1 MPSKGGPNIIT
12 NGLVFT
18 VDAADKNSYPGSG
31 TTWTDLVNS
40 NNGALTNGP
49 TFDSG
54 NNGNIVFDGSNDH
67 VEVTGTENLNFPIS
81 TNNATFSIFV
91 KFNSVGAW
99 TGLFNKN
106 RSANWIGLW
115 MSSDSKAVF
124 GVNGYNLTG
133 TTTLAT
139 GNWYNIVG
147 VQLAGT
153 SRKIYVNGTLE
164 ATTTTSFGSTAS
176 TTENWMIG
184 QATSVSEFLNGNVA
198 YALLSNKAF
207 TAGEVTQN
215 YNAIKSRFGL

>member
-12 NGLVFT
+12 DGLVFA

-31 TTWTDLVNS
+31 TTWSDLAGS
-40 NNGALTNGP
+40 NDGPLTNGP
-49 TFDSG
+49 TFDSDDG
-54 NNGNIVFDGSNDH
+54 GSIDFDGTNDYA
-67 VEVTGTENLNFPIS
+67 EISGTQNLNFPIS
-81 TNNATFSIFV
+81 TNSTTFSIFL
-91 KFNSVGAW
+91 KFHSVGAW

-106 RSANWIGLW
+106 RSSTWIGLW
-115 MSSDSKAVF
+115 MSSSSKAVF

-147 VQLAGT
+147 VQLANT

-184 QATSVSEFLNGNVA
+184 QATSVNEYLNGNVA
-198 YALLSNKAF
+198 CASIYEKAL
-207 TAGEVTQN
+207 TADEITQN
-215 YNAIKSRFGL
+215 YNALKGRFGL